1 MGTEQASTSTRRWIG
16 QAVTSLLLA
25 GGVLMPYAPWLIP
38 NGLARVIVMV
48 ALLAAGLLVYGIAIR
63 RAELPRA
70 DAAPAPTASRL
81 IIVGVIGLSVLSS
94 LVIESIHAPLWFPL
108 LVVVAA
114 LLLLAFRLDA
124 RPREPS
130 RR

>member
-1 MGTEQASTSTRRWIG
+1 MSTEQATSGPRRWIG

-38 NGLARVIVMV
+38 NGVARVVVMV

-63 RAELPRA
+63 RADLPRA
-70 DAAPAPTASRL
+70 GAAPTPVASRL
-81 IIVGVIGLSVLSS
+81 ILVGVIGLAVLSA

-108 LVVVAA
+108 LIVVAA

>member
-1 MGTEQASTSTRRWIG
+1 MSTEQASTSTRRWIG

-81 IIVGVIGLSVLSS
+81 IIVGVVGLSVLSS

-124 RPREPS
+124 SPREPS

>member
-1 MGTEQASTSTRRWIG
+1 MSTEQASTSTRRWIG

-81 IIVGVIGLSVLSS
+81 IIVGVVGLSVLSS

-108 LVVVAA
+108 LIVVAA

-124 RPREPS
+124 SPREPS

>member
-1 MGTEQASTSTRRWIG
+1 MSTEQASTSTRRWIG

-25 GGVLMPYAPWLIP
+25 GGVLMPYAPWLVP
-38 NGLARVIVMV
+38 NGLARVAVMV
-48 ALLAAGLLVYGIAIR
+48 VLLAAGLLVYAVAIR
-63 RAELPRA
+63 RAGPEHA
-70 DAAPAPTASRL
+70 GAPAPTASRL
-81 IIVGVIGLSVLSS
+81 IIVGVVGLSVLSS
-94 LVIESIHAPLWFPL
+94 LVIESIHAPLWFAL

-124 RPREPS
+124 RPRVTD

>member
-1 MGTEQASTSTRRWIG
+1 MSTEQASTSTRRWIG

-38 NGLARVIVMV
+38 NGSARVIVMV

-124 RPREPS
+124 SPREPS

>member
-1 MGTEQASTSTRRWIG
+1 MSTEQVSTSTRRWIG

-81 IIVGVIGLSVLSS
+81 IIVGVVGLSVLSS